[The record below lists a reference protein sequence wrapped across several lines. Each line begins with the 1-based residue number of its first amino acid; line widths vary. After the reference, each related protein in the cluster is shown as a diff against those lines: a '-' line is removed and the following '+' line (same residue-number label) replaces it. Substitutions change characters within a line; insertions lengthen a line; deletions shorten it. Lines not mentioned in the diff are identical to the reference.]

1 MKVSEVLKKRIEEL
15 NTFNRIVSYLPKGL
29 EICQYSNDYA
39 LSVLGV
45 SNLKKALAVV
55 RSIRE
60 ASKLSSRIESYYL
73 SSYYDKK
80 CIRRESLRLS
90 YRFNSIEKLDTCE
103 GFIVRFE
110 VRAPSSSLK
119 KLGLKCKVQT
129 VKKEAH
135 VVEASSSR
143 RIVCPV

>member
-1 MKVSEVLKKRIEEL
+1 MKISEVLKKKIEEL
-15 NTFNRIVSYLPKGL
+15 STFNEIASYLPDGL
-29 EICQYSNDYA
+29 DICQYSNDYA
-39 LSVLGV
+39 LSILGV
-45 SNLKKALAVV
+45 FNLKKALEVV
-55 RSIRE
+55 RSIRQ
-60 ASKLSSRIESYYL
+60 ASKLSSKIESYYL

-80 CIRRESLRLS
+80 CTRRESLRLS

-103 GFIVRFE
+103 GFIIRFE
-110 VRAPSSSLK
+110 VRAPSASLK

-135 VVEASSSR
+135 IVEASSSR

>member
-1 MKVSEVLKKRIEEL
+1 MKVNEVLKKRIEEFS
-15 NTFNRIVSYLPKGL
+15 TFSKITSYLPDGL
-29 EICQYSNDYA
+29 DICQYSNDYA

-45 SNLKKALAVV
+45 SNLKKVIEVV

-60 ASKLSSRIESYYL
+60 ASKLSSKIESYYL

-110 VRAPSSSLK
+110 VRAPSASLK
-119 KLGLKCKVQT
+119 KLGLKCRIKT
-129 VKKEAH
+129 VTTEAKF
-135 VVEASSSR
+135 VKATSSR
-143 RIVCPV
+143 EIVCPV